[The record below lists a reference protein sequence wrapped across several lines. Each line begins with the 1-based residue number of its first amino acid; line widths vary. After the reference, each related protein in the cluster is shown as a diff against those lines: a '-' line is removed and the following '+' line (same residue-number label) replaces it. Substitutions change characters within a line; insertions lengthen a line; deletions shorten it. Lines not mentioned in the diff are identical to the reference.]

1 MGYRVPS
8 DEEVLGAVTR
18 VLAREGSVTSQREL
32 REEVLDELAML
43 DDDYAVSGER
53 LRVLAVRSRYVDLEI
68 RLGVSDRDP
77 PDRCPVCGEGFDKV
91 RNATLDDE
99 VVTIGWTCT
108 RCPYWTGQ
116 ERRVPLRYTFHG
128 KKGKAP
134 DETRLD

>member
-18 VLAREGSVTSQREL
+18 VLAREGTVTSQREL
-32 REEVLDELAML
+32 RERVLDELALL

-77 PDRCPVCGEGFDKV
+77 PDACPVCEGSFETV
-91 RNATLDDE
+91 RNETLDDE

-128 KKGKAP
+128 KKGRDGA
-134 DETRLD
+134 EARLG